1 MSEPEHDVTSTDE
14 VMRGEPPNTY
24 PVEKKIYRGYA
35 ATWAFHPVGDVGG
48 SFETMWAGRIL
59 GLGGWVGT
67 GSRQC
72 EILVNHPITISV
84 IMPHRGYGANN

>member
-1 MSEPEHDVTSTDE
+1 MSEPVHDVTSTDD

-48 SFETMWAGRIL
+48 EF
-59 GLGGWVGT
+59 
-67 GSRQC
+67 
-72 EILVNHPITISV
+72 
-84 IMPHRGYGANN
+84 